1 MGYHASLGKVL
12 FTGRAFQAVWNLERK
27 PTKDVS
33 NDRRRKVNTTGKRKT
48 Q

>member
-12 FTGRAFQAVWNLERK
+12 GTVRAFQAAWNLERK

-33 NDRRRKVNTTGKRKT
+33 NDRRKVNTTGKRKT
-48 Q
+48 W